1 MCLRWRCGAGEASD
15 RSWAAR
21 AGAGRWMPSFPA
33 RGAGHDAP
41 PNCQQQLCIA
51 VARRSWIA
59 HCSREPTFWSSVVA
73 TCMRCHQRYVCLL
86 GLSKWT
92 GPKVSCPVGALV
104 HRGRAGSFDV
114 GHTDWESC
122 HTRPRLS
129 LLQPFAGVAR
139 SPFVEAG
146 GFPLEGRVN
155 VALVMRRLEPKL
167 PGRLVSR
174 RLTVS

>member
-1 MCLRWRCGAGEASD
+1 MDAKLS
-15 RSWAAR
+15 AR
-21 AGAGRWMPSFPA
+21 AT
-33 RGAGHDAP
+33 
-41 PNCQQQLCIA
+41 CVA

-59 HCSREPTFWSSVVA
+59 HYSREPTFYDFYCCYLHALSPSG
-73 TCMRCHQRYVCLL
+73 YVFLL

-104 HRGRAGSFDV
+104 HRGRVLLTSVTQDR
-114 GHTDWESC
+114 ESC

-129 LLQPFAGVAR
+129 LLQPFAGAR

-155 VALVMRRLEPKL
+155 VALNYEKARAKPARQTSLA
-167 PGRLVSR
+167 GA
-174 RLTVS
+174 LTVS

>member
-1 MCLRWRCGAGEASD
+1 MARVRRATGAGLPGLEPGDGCQAFPLVVRGMTHPPTVNNNSASLSPGD
-15 RSWAAR
+15 LGSPIVPGNRHFGVLSLL
-21 AGAGRWMPSFPA
+21 PA
-33 RGAGHDAP
+33 
-41 PNCQQQLCIA
+41 CA
-51 VARRSWIA
+51 V
-59 HCSREPTFWSSVVA
+59 T
-73 TCMRCHQRYVCLL
+73 QRYVCLL

-114 GHTDWESC
+114 GYTDWESC

-155 VALVMRRLEPKL
+155 VAFVMRRLEPKL